1 MFVFL
6 AEDKYPKQNKMEE
19 YASSL
24 NLTYHQIHG
33 WFAERRRK
41 DRRKNEALHS
51 SIKSFPSSSSNA
63 FKHTHGKCLNLSGHR
78 GTAGTSR
85 CAIKKMNQL
94 VRQKCRYKDLEQLMK
109 SHSGGRSNYAE
120 KNHIFHLQ
128 ILFPEDHILKK
139 IFCKHGPV
147 LGIEFDPPG
156 DAFGHSTGV
165 SCFILRHI
173 EIFAVLFG

>member
-33 WFAERRRK
+33 WFSERRRK

-51 SIKSFPSSSSNA
+51 S
-63 FKHTHGKCLNLSGHR
+63 HR

-109 SHSGGRSNYAE
+109 SHLGGRSNYAE
-120 KNHIFHLQ
+120 KESHFSLTD
-128 ILFPEDHILKK
+128 FVP
-139 IFCKHGPV
+139 
-147 LGIEFDPPG
+147 
-156 DAFGHSTGV
+156 
-165 SCFILRHI
+165 
-173 EIFAVLFG
+173 

>member
-78 GTAGTSR
+78 RTAGTSR

-120 KNHIFHLQ
+120 KNHIFCLQ
-128 ILFPEDHILKK
+128 ILFPEDHI
-139 IFCKHGPV
+139 
-147 LGIEFDPPG
+147 G
-156 DAFGHSTGV
+156 DAFGHCTGV